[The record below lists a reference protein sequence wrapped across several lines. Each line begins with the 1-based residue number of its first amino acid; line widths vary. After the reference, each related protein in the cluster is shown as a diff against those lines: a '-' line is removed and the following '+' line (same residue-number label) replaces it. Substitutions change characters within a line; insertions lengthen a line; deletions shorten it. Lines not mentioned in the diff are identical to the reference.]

1 MKEGISSEDFKLKS
15 VRIFSFIQPFKD
27 SIIGL
32 SVGVSALDIEL
43 GGDAMEYYYLIILI
57 LIVATGYILSIKK

>member
-43 GGDAMEYYYLIILI
+43 GGDAMEYYY
-57 LIVATGYILSIKK
+57 